1 MGHDRDSKT
10 IRNFELRL
18 YLCGMLGREPAG
30 KQISHKP
37 LGCKCSKGGQRRQAG
52 RGAGGGAG
60 GGGVA
65 TPAELYL
72 NWVAAAAKE
81 A

>member
-1 MGHDRDSKT
+1 
-10 IRNFELRL
+10 
-18 YLCGMLGREPAG
+18 MLGREPAG

-52 RGAGGGAG
+52 RGAGGG
-60 GGGVA
+60 GGVA